1 MKKKYPAT
9 PKDKKDWIAFT
20 KRLENVYDK
29 NVDFIKQNTTVNKIR
44 KLDLHGLS
52 LNQAN
57 QIVKKF
63 IIESFENGYKKLL
76 IITGK
81 GLRSKVH
88 RNPYLSEQMSVL
100 KHSVPEFIKNDED
113 LFGKISR
120 ISTADLKD
128 GGDGAICIF
137 LKSIKRFKE

>member
-20 KRLENVYDK
+20 KRLENIHDK
-29 NVDFIKQNTTVNKIR
+29 DNDFIKQNTTVNKIR

-57 QIVKKF
+57 KIVKKF
-63 IIESFENGYKKLL
+63 IIESFENEYKKLL

-100 KHSVPEFIKNDED
+100 KHSVPAFIKNDED
-113 LFGKISR
+113 LFGKIGR

-128 GGDGAICIF
+128 GGEGAFYIF
-137 LKSIKRFKE
+137 LRK